1 MLMETLTQLSLE
13 IEGIRIHKRD
23 KVESQLIKLAFKMHF

>member
-1 MLMETLTQLSLE
+1 MLMETLTNYLE

-23 KVESQLIKLAFKMHF
+23 KVESHVSVN